1 MFGLKSITNRLTKA
15 VRDVGSFASGNPL
28 ATAALASPF
37 LFSKGFPSLG
47 ASLFSGGTKA
57 GGIPDL
63 ARLLL
68 GGGSALL
75 GYQQFQRDKDMQM
88 KIYNDMMNRLLAT
101 DRKFGSE
108 FGGSPFKNEQ
118 FGNLIADI
126 RTGETFD
133 KFDEK
138 GNPIRTEADESGKA
152 VPVTSKTG
160 GIASLMA
167 GGPPEQDM
175 GQFGS
180 SDSPMGASANNPFNP
195 MNTVSGMIPETP
207 LRQVMPPTMNMGGQ
221 ATGVPGLTP
230 DMSGPE
236 MMDTIEDNPGI
247 TAFFPRRLGMIDG
260 PGGPKDDKIPAM
272 LSDGEYVFTAKAVEN
287 AGGPRAMYNMMNKLD
302 PDSSKGR
309 GII

>member
-1 MFGLKSITNRLTKA
+1 MFGLKSIINRATKA
-15 VRDVGSFASGNPL
+15 VRDIGSFATSNPL
-28 ATAALASPF
+28 ATAALGTPF

-47 ASLFSGGTKA
+47 ASLFSGGTTT

-138 GNPIRTEADESGKA
+138 GNPIRTKADESGKA

-180 SDSPMGASANNPFNP
+180 SDSPMGASVKNPFDS
-195 MNTVSGMIPETP
+195 MNSVSGMIPETP

-230 DMSGPE
+230 DMSGAE

-247 TAFFPRRLGMIDG
+247 TAFFPRKLGMIDG

-272 LSDGEYVFTAKAVEN
+272 LSDGEFVFTAKAVEN

-302 PDSSKGR
+302 PESSKGR